1 MANSKFIKLQKHSN
15 NVEAGMLGFERNGV
29 IITNPDVDETGR
41 FPVDYKEYY
50 GLTKKQAEEMRKENC
65 KGIPS

>member
-15 NVEAGMLGFERNGV
+15 NVEAGMLGFEKNGV

-41 FPVDYKEYY
+41 FPVNYKDYY

-65 KGIPS
+65 KSIPS

>member
-1 MANSKFIKLQKHSN
+1 MANSKFIKLQKHGKT
-15 NVEAGMLGFERNGV
+15 VEAGMLGFERNGV

-41 FPVDYKEYY
+41 FPVNYKDYY
-50 GLTKKQAEEMRKENC
+50 GLTKKQAEEMRQENC

>member
-1 MANSKFIKLQKHSN
+1 MANFKFIELQKHN
-15 NVEAGMLGFERNGV
+15 NVKAGMLGFEKDGV

-50 GLTKKQAEEMRKENC
+50 GLTKKQAEYMRKENL
-65 KGIPS
+65 KKIPS